1 MRFTHYTTENGLSQ
15 GTIFRM
21 LQDSRGFM
29 WFGSWDGLNRF
40 DGYNF
45 KVFKSQQR
53 DSNTIAGTHIYSMV
67 EDKHGNLWVGTNEA
81 LNCYDYRNNAFRHFY
96 LKDMLGQKVSTLYDP
111 FFIDDNDE
119 LWFTYDGKNLASLN
133 LNNEKISEY
142 HFADSSLESY
152 TVPGFPKK
160 QLYRPLSKILAC
172 GDDGLKIIDVANRKI
187 YHYFSKSAENI
198 YGNPLIVFEVFEDQ
212 TNLLWLA
219 TNKGLVCFDPKTN
232 DESIFDNAK
241 GEKIILPVVAIA
253 EDKNGNIWTGT
264 DYNGLWLFDKSKKEF
279 SFGYTHDPALPDG
292 IAANTISSIFADR
305 SDNIWINVDP
315 KGIDRINPSFNLF
328 AKVRIDNKSDSHII
342 SGSVLGF
349 AEADRNKVLVSVQ
362 RSGMMLY
369 DKATDKRETI
379 YLPGSYKESYSHAV
393 FRDSQ
398 GVFYILTEKGIF
410 YSANVR
416 GPYTLLQVL
425 QNKFIDDLFNSMLQ
439 VDDSLILVGHS
450 HGMAIIKTSRKK
462 INWQKILPQIHDEIL
477 SITKGNDGLFYLC
490 KKENDVIKISR
501 DKNEFNIVDTIKTTF
516 IVKSIYHAAGETIWM
531 ATSKGL
537 AKYNTRTKNYE
548 WFTEQNGLNNNF
560 VYGIIPDAKGN
571 LWMSTNGGIS
581 RLNIH
586 NSKFYNYGL
595 SEGLQGYEFN
605 SNAFYKTNDGTI
617 YFGGVNGFNYFNPSN
632 ISEQTF
638 DPPLQVNEI
647 KINNKPVSLA
657 NFADSSNYNIGY
669 NQNDLSISFAA
680 IDFNR
685 SSNIFYQY
693 KLHSGDEW
701 INIGRERT
709 LTFPNIPAGNYN
721 LLIEAS
727 LADGALSKKN
737 ISLRFIILPVW
748 YKTWWFFILVGL
760 TVLSVFYLLYRYRLS
775 QMIKFYRL
783 RTKISQDLHDE
794 VGSTLTSINILSK
807 VSRSNLDK
815 NNSRASDLLEKI
827 SEQSADMQQSIS
839 DIVWSIRPDN
849 DKIENLAVRMREF
862 LGHTA
867 ESKNVLVDF
876 NVDEKV
882 LNKGLT
888 MRQRQ
893 QIFLIYKEAVNN
905 AVKYSKGE
913 KISVFLGKE
922 GDHIK
927 LSVQDDGIGFDTKK
941 PTSSNG
947 LKNMNDRAKELKGII
962 RIRSEFGKGTQIT
975 LLCPAT

>member
-1 MRFTHYTTENGLSQ
+1 M
-15 GTIFRM
+15 
-21 LQDSRGFM
+21 
-29 WFGSWDGLNRF
+29 
-40 DGYNF
+40 
-45 KVFKSQQR
+45 
-53 DSNTIAGTHIYSMV
+53 
-67 EDKHGNLWVGTNEA
+67 
-81 LNCYDYRNNAFRHFY
+81 
-96 LKDMLGQKVSTLYDP
+96 
-111 FFIDDNDE
+111 
-119 LWFTYDGKNLASLN
+119 
-133 LNNEKISEY
+133 Y
-142 HFADSSLESY
+142 HFADNSLESY

-160 QLYRPLSKILAC
+160 QLYRPLAKILAC
-172 GDDGLKIIDVANRKI
+172 GDNGLKIIDVANKKV
-187 YHYFSKSAENI
+187 YHYFSTEAENI
-198 YGNPLIVFEVFEDQ
+198 YGKPLIIFEVFEDRE
-212 TNLLWLA
+212 NLLWLA
-219 TNKGLVCFDPKTN
+219 TNKGLVCFNPKTN
-232 DESIFDNAK
+232 DETIFDKAK
-241 GEKIILPVVAIA
+241 GEKVILPVVAIS
-253 EDKNGNIWTGT
+253 EDKNGSIWTGT

-279 SFGYTHDPALPDG
+279 TYGYIHDPALPDG

-305 SDNIWINVDP
+305 SDSIWINVDP

-328 AKVRIDNKSDSHII
+328 AKVRIDNKSDSHVI

-362 RSGMMLY
+362 RSGMILY
-369 DKATDKRETI
+369 DKVTDKRETI
-379 YLPGSYKESYSHAV
+379 YLPTSYKESYSHAV
-393 FRDSQ
+393 FRDNK
-398 GVFYILTEKGIF
+398 GTFYVLAEKGIF
-410 YSANVR
+410 YSHNVR
-416 GPYTLLQVL
+416 GPYILLQTL

-450 HGMAIIKTSRKK
+450 HGMAIIKTGREK
-462 INWQKILPQIHDEIL
+462 IKWQKILPQINDEVL

-490 KKENDVIKISR
+490 KKENDVIKISH
-501 DKNEFNIVDTIKTTF
+501 DKNEFKIVDTIRTTF
-516 IVKSIYHAAGETIWM
+516 IVKSIYHAAGDTIWM

-537 AKYNTRTKNYE
+537 AKYNTRTKSYE

-560 VYGIIPDAKGN
+560 VYGIIPDTKGN

-581 RLNIH
+581 RLNIN

-632 ISEQTF
+632 ISEQAF
-638 DPPLQVNEI
+638 DPSLQVNEI

-657 NFADSSNYNIGY
+657 NFANSANYNLEY

-685 SSNIFYQY
+685 SANIFYQY
-693 KLHSGDEW
+693 KLHNGDKW

-709 LTFPNIPAGNYN
+709 LTFPNIPAGNYE
-721 LLIEAS
+721 LLIKAR

-748 YKTWWFFILVGL
+748 YKTWWFFILMGL
-760 TVLSVFYLLYRYRLS
+760 LVSSVFYLLYRYRLS
-775 QMIKFYRL
+775 QVIKFYRL

-815 NNSRASDLLEKI
+815 NNSKASDLLEKI

-849 DKIENLAVRMREF
+849 DKIENLAIRMREF

-867 ESKNVLVDF
+867 ESKNLLVDF
-876 NVDEKV
+876 RVDEEV
-882 LNKGLT
+882 LHKGLT
-888 MRQRQ
+888 MKQRQ
-893 QIFLIYKEAVNN
+893 HIFLIYKEAVNN

-927 LSVQDDGIGFDTKK
+927 LSVQDDGIGFDTEKI
-941 PTSSNG
+941 TSSNG
-947 LKNMNDRAKELKGII
+947 LKNMNDRAKELKAIMK
-962 RIRSEFGKGTQIT
+962 IRSEFGKGTQIT

>member
-1 MRFTHYTTENGLSQ
+1 MQ
-15 GTIFRM
+15 
-21 LQDSRGFM
+21 QDSRGFM

-45 KVFKSQQR
+45 KVFKSQQG
-53 DSNTIAGTHIYSMV
+53 DTNTIAGTHIYSIV
-67 EDKHGNLWVGTNEA
+67 EDKYGNLWVGTNEA
-81 LNCYDYRNNAFRHFY
+81 LNCYDYRNNSFKHFY
-96 LKDMLGQKVSTLYDP
+96 LKDTLGKNVLTLYDP
-111 FFIDDNDE
+111 FFIDDKDE
-119 LWFTYDGKNLASLN
+119 LWFTYGGKNLASFN
-133 LNNEKISEY
+133 LNNKKISLH

-160 QLYRPLSKILAC
+160 QLYRPLANILAC
-172 GDDGLKIIDVANRKI
+172 GDDGLKIIDVVNEKI

-198 YGNPLIVFEVFEDQ
+198 YGKPLIIFEVFEDQ
-212 TNLLWLA
+212 THLLWLA
-219 TNKGLVCFDPKTN
+219 TNKGLVCFNPKSNT
-232 DESIFDNAK
+232 EIIFDKTKYDEA
-241 GEKIILPVVAIA
+241 IMPVVAIA
-253 EDKNGNIWTGT
+253 EDKNGDIWTGT
-264 DYNGLWLFDKSKKEF
+264 DYNGLWLFDKAKKEF
-279 SFGYTHDPALPDG
+279 TYGYVHDPALPDG
-292 IAANTISSIFADR
+292 IAANTISSIFSDR
-305 SDNIWINVDP
+305 SGNIWINVDP
-315 KGIDRINPSFNLF
+315 EGIDRINPSFNLF
-328 AKVRIDNKSDSHII
+328 AKVRIGNKSGSHII

-349 AEADRNKVLVSVQ
+349 AEADSNKVLVSVQ

-369 DKATDKRETI
+369 DKATDKTEMI
-379 YLPGSYKESYSHAV
+379 YLPAPYKESYSHAV
-393 FRDSQ
+393 FRDSK
-398 GVFYILTEKGIF
+398 GVFYVLAEKGVF

-425 QNKFIDDLFNSMLQ
+425 QNKFIDDLFNSMLE

-450 HGMAIIKTSRKK
+450 HGVAIIKIGQGK
-462 INWQKILPQIHDEIL
+462 IKWQKILPQIQDDIL
-477 SITKGNDGLFYLC
+477 SITRGNDGLFYLC
-490 KKENDVIKISR
+490 KKENDVIKISY
-501 DKNEFNIVDTIKTTF
+501 DKNGFKIVDTIKTTF
-516 IVKSIYHAAGETIWM
+516 IVKSIYHAAGEIMWM

-537 AKYNTRTKNYE
+537 AKYNSRTKNYE
-548 WFTEQNGLNNNF
+548 WFTEQSGLNNNF
-560 VYGIIPDAKGN
+560 VYGIVPDTKGN
-571 LWMSTNGGIS
+571 LWISTNGGIS
-581 RLNIH
+581 RLIIN
-586 NSKFYNYGL
+586 NNKFYNYGL

-632 ISEQTF
+632 IIEQPF
-638 DPPLQVNEI
+638 DPTLQINEI
-647 KINNKPVSLA
+647 KINNQPVSLA
-657 NFADSSNYNIGY
+657 SFNNHTNYTLGY
-669 NQNDLSISFAA
+669 NENNLSISFAA

-685 SSNIFYQY
+685 SASISYQY
-693 KLHSGDEW
+693 KLHADDEW
-701 INIGRERT
+701 INIGKERT
-709 LTFPNIPAGNYN
+709 LTFPHIPSGNYN
-721 LLIEAS
+721 LLIKARLS
-727 LADGALSKKN
+727 DGALSEKN
-737 ISLRFIILPVW
+737 ISLQFDILPVW
-748 YKTWWFFILVGL
+748 YKTWWFFILSGVM
-760 TVLSVFYLLYRYRLS
+760 VLSVFYLLYRYRLS
-775 QMIKFYRL
+775 QVIKFYRL

-815 NNSRASDLLEKI
+815 NNSKASDLLEKI

-849 DKIENLAVRMREF
+849 DKVENLAVRMREF

-876 NVDEKV
+876 RVDEKV

-888 MRQRQ
+888 MKQRQ

-927 LSVQDDGIGFDTKK
+927 LSVQDDGIGFDTEK

-962 RIRSEFGKGTQIT
+962 KIRSEFGKGTQIT